1 MANFRPIVANILL
14 YFLIFGMSA
23 TVNFSHFKEQITN
36 GRAIAT
42 GVFCQFIIL
51 PLLGFAVVKVAD
63 FDFVWGITLLIIT
76 ASPGGAYSNLFCSLF
91 NADMALSVTM
101 TAISTILSTAFLP
114 LNVFIYSKLAYTNDP
129 VLDTLDWVSLG
140 ITIIVVV
147 AAVSSGVLLTY
158 LYGSG
163 VGGKRVR
170 NYCNKFGN
178 LCGLGLVLFT
188 SLTPEGGRIII
199 TDREPIFYYAPIM
212 PMIFGLLLSNI
223 ISMVMRLKQP
233 ERVTVS
239 IECVYQNTGI
249 AMTSCLA
256 LFTGEDQSR
265 GLAIAFWYTG
275 MQGAI
280 IIVYCVVV
288 WKLGWTKAP
297 ANENFISMLVNNFQ
311 HSQESKEET
320 SVSGDDAAA
329 AAVDASDQNN
339 LEEEE
344 QAKDVESDDKG
355 TKHTTD
361 DILI

>member
-1 MANFRPIVANILL
+1 MALNYRPVVANILL
-14 YFLIFGMSA
+14 FFLIFGMSA

-42 GVFCQFIIL
+42 GVFLQFIIL
-51 PLLGFAVVKVAD
+51 PLLGFAVVKVAN

-101 TAISTILSTAFLP
+101 TAISTILSTGFLP
-114 LNVFIYSKLAYTNDP
+114 LNVFVYSKLAYSNDP
-129 VLDTLDWVSLG
+129 VLDTLDWLSLG

-147 AAVSSGVLLTY
+147 AAVSAGILLTY
-158 LYGSG
+158 LYGNGSSG
-163 VGGKRVR
+163 KIVR
-170 NYCNKFGN
+170 NIANKFGN
-178 LCGLGLVLFT
+178 ARGLGLVLFT

-199 TDREPIFYYAPIM
+199 TNREPIFYYAPIL
-212 PMIFGLLLSNI
+212 PMILGLLCSNI
-223 ISMVMRLKQP
+223 ISTLMRLKQP

-256 LFTGEDQSR
+256 LFTGDDQSR

-280 IIVYCVVV
+280 IIVYCLVV
-288 WKLGWTKAP
+288 WKFGWTKAP
-297 ANENFISMLVNNFQ
+297 ANENFITVLFTNFQ
-311 HSQESKEET
+311 HTEEGCKDTTTT
-320 SVSGDDAAA
+320 SADADGAAA
-329 AAVDASDQNN
+329 TSAA
-339 LEEEE
+339 LEEE
-344 QAKDVESDDKG
+344 QGQVGDVKSDDREAN
-355 TKHTTD
+355 HTTD
-361 DILI
+361 DILL